1 MLINNRIYN
10 IDTNSRHWAISLALI
25 VILSVIMTFIP
36 FVGLCLS
43 LMFFRQRFAPIL
55 FIIFSFYFGWF
66 YEPQM
71 DLLVHYEHFHRIADK
86 SLVEQWMDSGT
97 SKYGKEIYPVLFKYF
112 IGLIADNRNFFS
124 ACACVVYTSL
134 FIFGVVKPLQPL
146 YMQKM
151 SIPAWLLFLGV
162 IFTVEYYWFLGF
174 RFWSG
179 AFVFTGFY
187 LRYLNSGAVKY
198 LWLSALCICFH
209 YSLLALC
216 VAAVLNL
223 LLRYRFKVYYL
234 ILIVSFIVRFAKIA
248 FVTNIAQF
256 GIFENYVKESVRN
269 QNIIQ
274 SVGKYAEEIRE
285 YGNQF
290 YLLRE
295 TIAVFGVLAVI
306 FTVEYYWFLGFRF
319 WSGAF
324 VFTGFY
330 LRYLNS
336 GAVKYLWLSALCI
349 CFHYSLLALCVAAV
363 LNLLLRYRFKVYYL
377 ILIVS
382 FIVRFAKIAFVTN
395 IAQFGIFENYVKE
408 SVRNQNIIQ
417 SVGKYAEE
425 IREYGNQFYLLR
437 ETIAVFGVLAVIY
450 ILYKKIG
457 KEFWEQNVKFWGF
470 CILLLSFANF
480 GYVSLTFY
488 DRFFKLAVLFLYVF
502 TYMWVM
508 DIQSKLSF
516 KSQLLITMVTIIPV
530 LYFIVTPLVEQRHML
545 FQLNL
550 WFSNLCS

>member
-10 IDTNSRHWAISLALI
+10 TDTNSRHWAISLALI
-25 VILSVIMTFIP
+25 IILSVIMAFIP

-209 YSLLALC
+209 YSLFILFASAI
-216 VAAVLNL
+216 VNNF
-223 LLRYRFKVYYL
+223 LRCKLKFYYL
-234 ILIVSFIVRFAKIA
+234 IFIISFIVRI
-248 FVTNIAQF
+248 TNIALIAIAAQF
-256 GIFENYVKESVRN
+256 DIFKGYVKDTARD

-274 SVGKYAEEIRE
+274 SVERLTEEVRE
-285 YGNQF
+285 HGNQF

-295 TIAVFGVLAVI
+295 TF
-306 FTVEYYWFLGFRF
+306 
-319 WSGAF
+319 
-324 VFTGFY
+324 
-330 LRYLNS
+330 
-336 GAVKYLWLSALCI
+336 
-349 CFHYSLLALCVAAV
+349 
-363 LNLLLRYRFKVYYL
+363 
-377 ILIVS
+377 
-382 FIVRFAKIAFVTN
+382 
-395 IAQFGIFENYVKE
+395 
-408 SVRNQNIIQ
+408 
-417 SVGKYAEE
+417 
-425 IREYGNQFYLLR
+425 
-437 ETIAVFGVLAVIY
+437 AVFGVLAVIY
-450 ILYKKIG
+450 MLYKKTG
-457 KEFWEQNVKFWGF
+457 KEFLEQNVKLWGF
-470 CILLLSFANF
+470 CILLLSLANF
-480 GYVSLTFY
+480 GYASLTFY

-502 TYMWVM
+502 AYMWIM
-508 DIQSKLSF
+508 NEQHKLKLNSL
-516 KSQLLITMVTIIPV
+516 SLIAMIATAPV
-530 LYFIVTPLVEQRHML
+530 LYFIITPLVEQRQTL
-545 FQLNL
+545 FQLKL
-550 WFSNLCS
+550 WFSNLLC

>member
-187 LRYLNSGAVKY
+187 LRYLNSGAV
-198 LWLSALCICFH
+198 
-209 YSLLALC
+209 
-216 VAAVLNL
+216 
-223 LLRYRFKVYYL
+223 
-234 ILIVSFIVRFAKIA
+234 
-248 FVTNIAQF
+248 
-256 GIFENYVKESVRN
+256 
-269 QNIIQ
+269 
-274 SVGKYAEEIRE
+274 
-285 YGNQF
+285 
-290 YLLRE
+290 
-295 TIAVFGVLAVI
+295 
-306 FTVEYYWFLGFRF
+306 
-319 WSGAF
+319 
-324 VFTGFY
+324 
-330 LRYLNS
+330 
-336 GAVKYLWLSALCI
+336 
-349 CFHYSLLALCVAAV
+349 
-363 LNLLLRYRFKVYYL
+363 

>member
-1 MLINNRIYN
+1 M
-10 IDTNSRHWAISLALI
+10 
-25 VILSVIMTFIP
+25 
-36 FVGLCLS
+36 
-43 LMFFRQRFAPIL
+43 
-55 FIIFSFYFGWF
+55 
-66 YEPQM
+66 
-71 DLLVHYEHFHRIADK
+71 
-86 SLVEQWMDSGT
+86 
-97 SKYGKEIYPVLFKYF
+97 
-112 IGLIADNRNFFS
+112 
-124 ACACVVYTSL
+124 
-134 FIFGVVKPLQPL
+134 
-146 YMQKM
+146 
-151 SIPAWLLFLGV
+151 
-162 IFTVEYYWFLGF
+162 
-174 RFWSG
+174 
-179 AFVFTGFY
+179 
-187 LRYLNSGAVKY
+187 
-198 LWLSALCICFH
+198 
-209 YSLLALC
+209 
-216 VAAVLNL
+216 
-223 LLRYRFKVYYL
+223 
-234 ILIVSFIVRFAKIA
+234 
-248 FVTNIAQF
+248 
-256 GIFENYVKESVRN
+256 
-269 QNIIQ
+269 
-274 SVGKYAEEIRE
+274 
-285 YGNQF
+285 
-290 YLLRE
+290 
-295 TIAVFGVLAVI
+295 
-306 FTVEYYWFLGFRF
+306 
-319 WSGAF
+319 
-324 VFTGFY
+324 
-330 LRYLNS
+330 
-336 GAVKYLWLSALCI
+336 
-349 CFHYSLLALCVAAV
+349 
-363 LNLLLRYRFKVYYL
+363 YYL

-450 ILYKKIG
+450 ILCKKIG